1 MLTRSVCFNTR
12 LQISCL
18 KTKPNSGTN
27 LESRGYAC
35 RKNEKELK
43 CNESFPW
50 FLRKKVVFD
59 SETWKAGRD
68 RNHEGLKYE
77 KVYRK

>member
-43 CNESFPW
+43 RNESFPG
-50 FLRKKVVFD
+50 FLRKTGCV
-59 SETWKAGRD
+59 
-68 RNHEGLKYE
+68 
-77 KVYRK
+77 